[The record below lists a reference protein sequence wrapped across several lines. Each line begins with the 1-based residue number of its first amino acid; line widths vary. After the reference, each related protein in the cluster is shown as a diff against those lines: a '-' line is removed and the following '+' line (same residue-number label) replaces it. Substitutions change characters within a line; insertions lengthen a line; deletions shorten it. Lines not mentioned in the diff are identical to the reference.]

1 MVRIYIEHLEESLGR
16 WVLAEYRNSYRI
28 AGDLLTITG
37 IEIPG
42 LPSTRKRFHELVNP
56 SKAIILDPQAPQ
68 ILEPEDLVGFEAIVI
83 GGILGAHPPMG
94 RTKKLLSDRYPEAAK
109 RNIGKHQFPIDASV
123 YIALEVIRGRRVR
136 EIPIALGLIIRRK
149 IGSIEHEIELPYA
162 YPVVNGKP
170 LISEEVLEILVGR
183 GECEIEVKEYI
194 DQGSGKY

>member
-42 LPSTRKRFHELVNP
+42 LPSTRRRFHELVNP

-68 ILEPEDLVGFEAIVI
+68 TLEPEDLVGFEAIVI

-94 RTKKLLSDRYPEAAK
+94 RTKKLLSDRFPEAAK

-123 YIALEVIRGRRVR
+123 YIALEVIRGKRVR

-162 YPVVNGKP
+162 YPIVNGKP

-183 GECEIEVKEYI
+183 GEYEIEVKEYI
-194 DQGSGKY
+194 DQRSGKH